1 MNGTL
6 SLECPPCTGVRRYL
20 PQCRRAVLAA
30 LVYGVGLAAPVATAG
45 QCNEVIDWAVWE
57 NFNGNSATGTITS
70 GGQTFEVTMNANYT
84 FDYTNNIYNYG
95 AFAGF
100 NGPLPPNAT
109 VPRTTWAA
117 GQGGETTMCFSEV
130 VTNPVLLISSLG
142 SPSIV
147 VTLEFSLPYTV
158 LYDGGGMTFPN
169 NTTVIGQEGYAI
181 LVFPGDFEC
190 VTIYSDT
197 PENYTNI
204 TWGLNPPPF
213 EVEIE
218 GDTVGCVST
227 TLTASGGVTYVWSGG
242 ANPNSPVN
250 TFTESGSY
258 IVTVTDAAGCTAVA
272 AVTVEIYPEFE
283 TIMAASICEGDAFFF
298 EGQYLTEPGYYD
310 EVLFSQHGCD
320 SVVYLDLTVHPLY
333 FEELFAE
340 ICEGDFYPFG
350 PDALT
355 TTGDYQMVLPDQ
367 YGCDSTR
374 ILHLVVHPS
383 RYTDISAQIC
393 QGESYAFDGQSLQT
407 SGFYTAYFP
416 DQYGCDSTVVLSL
429 EVFPSM
435 DTSWTISICPGEQVV
450 FQGDTLT
457 QAGLYTASLVN
468 QYGCDSTIALTIETR
483 DADTTAWE
491 ASICEGGYFVHEG
504 DTLSSAGI
512 YPVVLTGEEG
522 CDSLVVLTLTVEP
535 VYQLAWEVQI
545 CAGQSHVFQG
555 DTLVS
560 SGQYEVTYQSGSGC
574 DSTITLDLSV
584 VAAIETHQAVSIC
597 FGDSVYFDGQY
608 FHDPGWYRDTLTSAG
623 GCDSVAVL
631 ELSVKS
637 LSSGEET
644 VWICEGEGYIFN
656 GQWLQTAGTYTA
668 LFSDFNGCDSLA
680 TLHLHVHEASPVQWE
695 AQICEGEVYSFDGQL
710 LSQSGI
716 YTAQLTSSSGCDSIV
731 ELTLTVTDLLM
742 THLAVTICEG
752 EMYPFGGQW
761 LEASGTYT
769 DTLVSIGGCD
779 SLVFLQLTEMP
790 VWTDTLSMQIC
801 EGEGVEFGGEWIDA
815 SGEYVHWMESGSG
828 CDSVEVLQLHVQPGF
843 VWEEMVHSCDAYTWP
858 VTGITYEESGDVE
871 ANFITANGCDSIY
884 RLHLVISPSYTFHE
898 SVAAKRLY
906 TWSVNG
912 TTYTQSGQY
921 VSSGLTVQGCDSV
934 YLLDLMI
941 EGGGQIYVPNAFS
954 PDEDGINDHFTIFA
968 DDSVRRIV
976 SLSVYDRWGNFLD
989 RVIDFPPSDPR
1000 YGWNGQSRGALM
1012 DPGVYVFTVLLDME
1026 DDTQIFLS
1034 GEVMV
1039 IR

>member
-1 MNGTL
+1 MNGTR
-6 SLECPPCTGVRRYL
+6 SLESPPFTRVRESL
-20 PQCRRAVLAA
+20 QKCRCAVLATLACGFGLTA
-30 LVYGVGLAAPVATAG
+30 LVEASG
-45 QCNEVIDWAVWE
+45 QCNEIIDWAVWE

-142 SPSIV
+142 SPGIV

-158 LYDGGGMTFPN
+158 LFDGGGMTFPN

-227 TLTASGGVTYVWSGG
+227 TLTASGGVSYDWSGG

-250 TFTESGSY
+250 MFTESGSY
-258 IVTVTDAAGCTAVA
+258 LVTVTDAAGCTTVA

-283 TIMAASICEGDAFFF
+283 TIMAVSICEGDVYFF

-310 EVLFSQHGCD
+310 EVLFSQYGCD

-367 YGCDSTR
+367 YGCDSTL

-407 SGFYTAYFP
+407 TGLYTAYFP

-435 DTSWTISICPGEQVV
+435 DTSWTISICAGEQIV

-457 QAGLYTASLVN
+457 QAGFYTAALVN
-468 QYGCDSTIALTIETR
+468 QFGCDSTIALTIETR

-491 ASICEGGYFVHEG
+491 ASICEGSYFVYEG

-512 YPVVLTGEEG
+512 YPVVWTGEEG

-535 VYQLAWEVQI
+535 VHQLEWEVQI

-555 DTLVS
+555 DTLVN
-560 SGQYEVTYQSGSGC
+560 SGQYTVTYQSSTGC
-574 DSTITLDLSV
+574 DSTITLALSV
-584 VAAIETHQAVSIC
+584 VSAIETHQAVSIC

-608 FHDPGWYRDTLTSAG
+608 FHAPGWYRDTLTSTG
-623 GCDSVAVL
+623 GCDSIAVL
-631 ELSVKS
+631 ELSV
-637 LSSGEET
+637 SSPSAGEET
-644 VWICEGEGYIFN
+644 VWICEGESYEFD
-656 GQWLQTAGTYTA
+656 GQWIQTPGTYTTLYTNA
-668 LFSDFNGCDSLA
+668 DGCDSLL
-680 TLHLHVHEASPVQWE
+680 TLHLHIHATAPVKQE
-695 AQICEGEVYSFDGQL
+695 AQICEGEVYSFDGQS

-731 ELTLTVTDLLM
+731 ELTLIVTDLLVSD
-742 THLAVTICEG
+742 LEAFICEG
-752 EMYPFGGQW
+752 EMYAFGGHW
-761 LEASGTYT
+761 LDSSGTYS
-769 DTLVSIGGCD
+769 DTLISVGGCD
-779 SLVFLQLTEMP
+779 SLVFLQLTKMP
-790 VWTDTLSMQIC
+790 VWTDTISLRIC
-801 EGEGVEFGGEWIDA
+801 EGEGVAFGGQMLDSTGI
-815 SGEYVHWMESGSG
+815 YVHRMSSVAG
-828 CDSVEVLQLHVQPGF
+828 CDSVEVLRLQVQPGYI
-843 VWEEMVHSCDAYTWP
+843 WEGMVNSCDDYTWP
-858 VTGITYEESGDVE
+858 VTGGTYNESGVVE
-871 ANFITANGCDSIY
+871 ANFITKDGCDSIY

-898 SVAAKRLY
+898 SATVRRFY

-912 TTYTQSGQY
+912 ATYTQSGRY
-921 VSSGLTVQGCDSV
+921 ESSGFTFHGCDSL
-934 YLLDLMI
+934 YILDLII
-941 EGGGQIYVPNAFS
+941 EGGEQIYVPNAFS
-954 PDEDGINDHFTIFA
+954 PDEDGINDRFTIFA
-968 DDSVRRIV
+968 DESVRRIV

-989 RVIDFPPSDPR
+989 RVFDFPPNDPG
-1000 YGWNGQSRGALM
+1000 YGWNGHSRGALM
-1012 DPGVYVFTVLLDME
+1012 DPGVYVFTAILAME
-1026 DDTQIFLS
+1026 DDTEIFLS